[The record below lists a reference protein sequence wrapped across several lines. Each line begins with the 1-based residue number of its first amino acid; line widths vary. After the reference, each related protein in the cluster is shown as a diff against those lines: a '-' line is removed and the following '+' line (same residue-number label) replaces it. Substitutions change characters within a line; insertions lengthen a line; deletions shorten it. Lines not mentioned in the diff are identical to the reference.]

1 MIPFQRNFTT
11 RYEGIAPALITPCAV
26 SASWDP
32 LEEKPEPVAVRYQ
45 CLWDTGATMSAITKR
60 VATDLGLPTEALI
73 PIQHAGGASAGVP
86 QHYVNLLLPNG
97 VMIVGRAVAQLPLTN
112 CDVIVG
118 MDIISLGDFAVS
130 NVNGKTTFTFRIPS
144 VEEFD
149 FVADLDAK
157 KASQPIASNDET
169 LEDRL

>member
-1 MIPFQRNFTT
+1 MIPLQFNYTM
-11 RYEGIAPALITPCAV
+11 RYEGIVPALITPCAV

-32 LEEKPEPVAVRYQ
+32 SEGGPEPAAVRYQ
-45 CLWDTGATMSAITKR
+45 CLWDTGATVSAVTKR
-60 VATDLGLPTEALI
+60 VAVDLELPIEALV
-73 PIQHAGGASAGVP
+73 PIRHAGGASAGVP
-86 QHYVNLLLPNG
+86 QHYVNLQLPNG
-97 VMIVGRAVAQLPLTN
+97 VVIVGRAVAQLPLTN

-130 NVNGKTTFTFRIPS
+130 NFNGKTTFTFRIPS

-157 KASQPIASNDET
+157 NSSQRIDSNDDT
-169 LEDRL
+169 LED